1 MMRTFWKWALAL
13 AVPALWTAAARPA
26 DAPPIP
32 DEVTVQLLLL
42 RQKSVQ
48 DELKLAP
55 DLVKKIV
62 DFTDKEAEAY
72 AKAQASGEDER
83 KKKEDALESDN
94 KKFIEDNLSADQRK
108 RLTQITLQV
117 TGLEQLNKPEVVKAL
132 NLTDDQQK
140 KFKDLQEKGRKA
152 FEELLDPKNKEGRNE
167 KLAKLREEERKQIE
181 AILSD
186 DQKAKVKEYVG
197 EPFKGEL
204 LFEEEKP

>member
-1 MMRTFWKWALAL
+1 MRTFWKWALVL
-13 AVPALWTAAARPA
+13 AVPAVWAATARPA
-26 DAPPIP
+26 DVIIP
-32 DEVTVQLLLL
+32 DDVTVQLLLL

-48 DELKLAP
+48 DELKLTP
-55 DLVKKIV
+55 DAVKKIM

-108 RLTQITLQV
+108 RLNQIALQV
-117 TGLEQLNKPEVVKAL
+117 TGLAQLNKAEVIKAL

-140 KFKDLQEKGRKA
+140 KFKDLQEKARKA
-152 FEELLDPKNKEGRNE
+152 FEELLDPKNREGRNE
-167 KLAKLREEERKQIE
+167 KLAKLREEERKQID
-181 AILSD
+181 AILTD
-186 DQKAKVKEYVG
+186 EQKAKAKEIVG